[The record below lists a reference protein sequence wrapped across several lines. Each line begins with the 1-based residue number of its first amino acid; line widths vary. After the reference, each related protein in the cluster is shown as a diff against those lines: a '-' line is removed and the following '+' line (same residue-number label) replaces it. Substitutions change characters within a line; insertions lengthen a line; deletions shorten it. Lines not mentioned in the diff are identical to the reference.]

1 MLLTRIC
8 GNSFKPFYG
17 ASLMFCEFG
26 AARVVKLALLPNDGP
41 SSFFFV
47 QNVVLKSGINVY
59 TRILAKKYPN
69 FRINSVC
76 PGYVKT
82 YINFNTGILSV
93 VEGAAS
99 VLKSALLPSDGPS
112 GLFFV
117 GSEVSCA

>member
-1 MLLTRIC
+1 MD
-8 GNSFKPFYG
+8 P
-17 ASLMFCEFG
+17 
-26 AARVVKLALLPNDGP
+26 
-41 SSFFFV
+41 
-47 QNVVLKSGINVY
+47 LKSLKEGFIESKGWPVFPAYRVSKAAINAY
-59 TRILAKKYPN
+59 TRILAKEYPN

-82 YINFNTGILSV
+82 DINFNTGILSV

-117 GSEVSCA
+117 RSEVSCA